1 MGDRRGAQDVDVVKV
16 TICFNGKEKKIPLV
30 VQPSPQLSDVQLEL
44 AFDSLTRLVQQIFK
58 ITDSRG
64 FTLRDSHSYSKLNK
78 NSFRQEHFPL
88 KWNVVY
94 DKCEANDAMIKHGGV
109 VRGHALSGLVGKACQ
124 TANKLLYFKPE
135 LASYPIEAICV
146 VHQLVHSIC

>member
-44 AFDSLTRLVQQIFK
+44 ALNSLTRLVQQIFK
-58 ITDSRG
+58 ITDSRS

-94 DKCEANDAMIKHGGV
+94 DKSEANDAMIKHGGV
-109 VRGHALSGLVGKACQ
+109 VRGYALSRVLVLRECMP
-124 TANKLLYFKPE
+124 N
-135 LASYPIEAICV
+135 S
-146 VHQLVHSIC
+146 